1 MPSNP
6 PSMSSS
12 LSHLGQLSREHAL
25 RGVAWVAEFLN
36 VSKSW
41 VYQATSSGTLPCIRI
56 GAAVRFDPEVIRRW
70 VRGEATAPS
79 VKLPGCR

>member
-6 PSMSSS
+6 SSKS
-12 LSHLGQLSREHAL
+12 TRLSHLGQLSREHAL

-41 VYQATSSGTLPCIRI
+41 VYQAAASGTLPSIRV
-56 GAAVRFDPEVIRRW
+56 GAALRFDPEAIRAW
-70 VRGEATAPS
+70 LRGEKSALS